1 VAIESGHQLAHLNV
15 ARMRAPLESP
25 VMAEFVAQLA
35 VVNALADA
43 APGFVWRMVEED
55 PNDPALI
62 ALGPLMLVNLSVWR
76 DAQSL
81 ANFVYR
87 SAHAGVLKERGR
99 WFLPQER
106 ATTVLWWVPV
116 GHIPTLLEATDRLVG
131 LQATGASTQA
141 FSFRQLFSPP
151 RTAHET

>member
-1 VAIESGHQLAHLNV
+1 VAIEHSQQLAHLNV
-15 ARMRAPLESP
+15 ARMRAPLDSP
-25 VMAEFVAQLA
+25 VMAEFVEQLEA
-35 VVNALADA
+35 VNALADA

-55 PNDPALI
+55 PHDPALI

-81 ANFVYR
+81 SHYVYR

-106 ATTVLWWVPV
+106 ATTVLWWVPG
-116 GHIPTLLEATDRLVG
+116 GHTPSLQEATDRLVG
-131 LQATGASTQA
+131 LQALGPSAQA
-141 FSFRQLFSPP
+141 FSFRHLFDAP
-151 RTAHET
+151 RGAQET

>member
-1 VAIESGHQLAHLNV
+1 VVIESDHQLAHLNV

-25 VMAEFVAQLA
+25 VMAEFVAQLTA
-35 VVNALADA
+35 VNSLADA
-43 APGFVWRMVEED
+43 APGFVWRMLEED

-76 DAQSL
+76 DAQAL

-87 SAHAGVLKERGR
+87 SAHSGVLKERGR

-106 ATTVLWWVPV
+106 ATTVLWWVPG
-116 GHIPTLLEATDRLVG
+116 GHIPTLQEATDRLVG
-131 LQATGASTQA
+131 LQTGGPSARA

-151 RTAHET
+151 RGAHDT